1 MTTANSKFHSHTNKI
16 KNEKK
21 KKNEKE
27 KKVVEKEMTGPT
39 TFISLFS
46 HMIIFL
52 GGIPY
57 FHMTI

>member
-1 MTTANSKFHSHTNKI
+1 MTTENSKFHTHTNKI
-16 KNEKK
+16 KNEKN
-21 KKNEKE
+21 KNEKE
-27 KKVVEKEMTGPT
+27 KKVVKKEMTGPT

-57 FHMTI
+57 FHMTT

>member
-1 MTTANSKFHSHTNKI
+1 M
-16 KNEKK
+16 KNKK
-21 KKNEKE
+21 KKKEKE
-27 KKVVEKEMTGPT
+27 KKVAGKEMTGPT

-57 FHMTI
+57 FHMTT